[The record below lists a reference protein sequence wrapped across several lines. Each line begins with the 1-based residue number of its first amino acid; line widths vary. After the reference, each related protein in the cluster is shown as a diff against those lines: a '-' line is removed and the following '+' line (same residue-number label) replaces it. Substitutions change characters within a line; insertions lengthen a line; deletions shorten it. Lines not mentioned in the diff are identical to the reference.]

1 MTFEDLGLAGP
12 LLDAVEDVGYEIP
25 TPVQEQSIPIILDGI
40 DLLGCA
46 QTGTGKTAAFA
57 LPILDDLD
65 GRSGNGPLALVLTP
79 TRELA
84 FQVTKNFE
92 TYGRYLPDISVVA
105 IVGGDNM
112 NKQIQKLKAGA
123 RIVVATPGRLL
134 DHLQRGTV
142 RFPDLRTLVLDEA
155 DRMLDMGFIHDVKR
169 IIRQVAKNRQ
179 TLLFSATLTP
189 DIENLARDLLYEP
202 EHVGIAL
209 QTATADTVR
218 QVLHPVDSGRR
229 RSMLAW
235 LLADESM
242 EQVLVFTRTR
252 RGADT
257 LARVLENQRV
267 SVTLIH
273 GERRQSERNAA
284 LEAFKNGKVRVLV
297 ATDIASRGLHIDG
310 ISHVINY
317 DIPLSPDDYVHRVG
331 RTGRAGAEGSAITLV
346 TAEDWDIVREIETA
360 IGRSI
365 PRETIPEFEPLH
377 REPVRTGPKDW
388 DGRTVKVVFNSFS

>member
-1 MTFEDLGLAGP
+1 MTFDDLGLAGP
-12 LLDAVEDVGYEIP
+12 LLDAIEDAGYDTP

-65 GRSGNGPLALVLTP
+65 GRSGDGPLALVLTP

-84 FQVTKNFE
+84 FQVAKNFE
-92 TYGRYLPDISVVA
+92 AYGRYLPELSVVA
-105 IVGGDNM
+105 IVGGDSM
-112 NKQIQKLKAGA
+112 PKQIQKLKAGA

-134 DHLQRGTV
+134 DHLQRGNV

-189 DIENLARDLLYEP
+189 DIESLARDLLYEP

-209 QTATADTVR
+209 QTVTADTVR

-229 RSMLAW
+229 RAMLAW
-235 LLADESM
+235 LLEDESM
-242 EQVLVFTRTR
+242 QQVLVFTRTR

-284 LEAFKNGKVRVLV
+284 LEAFKNGDVRVLV

-346 TAEDWDIVREIETA
+346 TAEDWEVVREIESA
-360 IGRSI
+360 IGRAI
-365 PRETIPEFEPLH
+365 PRETIPRFEPRH
-377 REPVRTGPKDW
+377 REPIHTGPKDW
-388 DGRTVKVVFNSFS
+388 DGRSVKVVYNSFS